1 MKAAPHRFA
10 RMASFSALLLTVGI
24 LGGCHGAPPDIPGD
38 SKDHRPWHG
47 IADDEVVHFTG
58 TEPFWGG
65 EISGTVLSF
74 KTPDRPEGET
84 IAISRFAGRG
94 GLSFSGNLAA
104 GPMTLAVTPGKCSD
118 GMSDRAYPFLA
129 TLQVGS
135 DVRQGCAWTDRQ
147 PFREGEAGP

>member
-1 MKAAPHRFA
+1 M
-10 RMASFSALLLTVGI
+10 
-24 LGGCHGAPPDIPGD
+24 PGD
-38 SKDHRPWHG
+38 SKDHRPWQG
-47 IADDEVVHFTG
+47 IAREEVVHFTG

-65 EISGTVLSF
+65 NVTGTELTY
-74 KTPDRPEGET
+74 KTPDNPEGER

-94 GLSFSGNLAA
+94 GLSFSGGLAA

-118 GMSDRAYPFLA
+118 GMSDRTYPFTA

-147 PFREGEAGP
+147 PYSGSEAP